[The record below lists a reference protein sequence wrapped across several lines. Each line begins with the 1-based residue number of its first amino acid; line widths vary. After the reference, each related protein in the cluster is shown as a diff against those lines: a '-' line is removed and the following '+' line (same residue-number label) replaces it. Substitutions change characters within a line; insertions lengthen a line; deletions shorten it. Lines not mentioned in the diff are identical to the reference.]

1 MANIIGI
8 DISDS
13 SIEAVVLSGNNLAG
27 YSRFRLSPDI
37 VSDGRIIDQ
46 EKLKDALKKL
56 LKNAKPKP
64 IEAKSVFLSVPESK
78 VYSHIISLP
87 KKLKDKDLKEAAK
100 NKAGEM
106 IPEDPDNLI
115 SISKILP
122 ETQGFKEVFQ
132 ASADATVIKDLVKVF
147 KDIGLEVEG
156 ITSEAISSYAGLSDK
171 QKKQTTLMLD
181 IGSRT
186 TIASVFNKNG
196 LVDTINIGIAGHN
209 ITTALVAKLGISY
222 DEAEDKKR
230 NAGLDSGTDSGEVMM
245 IIQGQLQ
252 PLTDEI
258 KKFIN
263 YQAEAYG
270 RKIEKV
276 ILIGGL
282 AGMRGI
288 DKYFGDNLSIPT
300 EIGQAFIEKSVPA
313 DFSVSKYINALGLA
327 KMADSKEAFN
337 FYTREAKKI
346 TKVVEEEAK
355 IKTAPGKRK
364 IKKIYIILPL
374 IILILGGAGY
384 YYRDFVIDFA
394 KNKVMRLFSDNNQTF
409 SQDIV
414 VGTGDH
420 PDIKNYLAGEYFEVM
435 IPTEQVYPAMSYD
448 TIVESLQAKETADI
462 IAEGYI
468 DDVPPGYYLIPE
480 VVEKS
485 LLSFSPPQE
494 EFKTGDLVNAEM
506 SYKFVMF
513 PETSVKELMLA
524 TLSQSQS
531 QELAD
536 WIITDSQYAVI
547 KYEQQSGHLF
557 NIKAIITLQRP

>member
-1 MANIIGI
+1 MANIIGV

-27 YSRFRLSPDI
+27 YARFRLSPDI
-37 VSDGRIIDQ
+37 VTDGRIVDQ

-64 IEAKSVFLSVPESK
+64 IESKSVFLSVPESK
-78 VYSHIISLP
+78 VYSHVISLP

-122 ETQGFKEVFQ
+122 ATQGFKEVFQ
-132 ASADATVIKDLVKVF
+132 ASADASVIKDLVKVF

-230 NAGLDSGTDSGEVMM
+230 NAGLDSGTDAGEVMM

-263 YQAEAYG
+263 YQEEAYG

-327 KMADSKEAFN
+327 KIAGSKEAFN

-346 TKVVEEEAK
+346 TKVEEETK
-355 IKTAPGKRK
+355 IKTAPGKKK

-374 IILILGGAGY
+374 IILILAGAGY
-384 YYRDFVIDFA
+384 YYRNFIVDFA
-394 KNKVMRLFSDNNQTF
+394 KNKVMRLFSDNSQTF

-420 PDIKNYLAGEYFEVM
+420 PNVNNYLAGEYFEA
-435 IPTEQVYPAMSYD
+435 IISTEQVYPEMSYD
-448 TIVESLQAKETADI
+448 TIVEILQAKKAADI
-462 IAEGYI
+462 IAQGH
-468 DDVPPGYYLIPE
+468 VASVSPGYYLIPE

-494 EFKTGDLVNAEM
+494 EFQTGDLVNAEM

-524 TLSQSQS
+524 TLSQSKN

-536 WIITDSQYAVI
+536 WTITDSQYAVI

-557 NIKAIITLQRP
+557 TLKATITLQRP